1 MAKRTIRKTDPDTT
15 TAPEP
20 RRPAERNG
28 GAAPRA
34 RTPRSRR
41 NAGGTTDAAADRT
54 PLAAGAVE
62 AENTDQRTQ
71 FEAAG
76 ASAVPHDHIAVRA
89 YHLYLERGG
98 RGGDEFLDWITAE
111 RELRQQT
118 GSHR

>member
-34 RTPRSRR
+34 RTTRSRR
-41 NAGGTTDAAADRT
+41 NAGGATAAADRT
-54 PLAAGAVE
+54 AVATGAAE

>member
-15 TAPEP
+15 TAQER

-34 RTPRSRR
+34 RTTRSRR
-41 NAGGTTDAAADRT
+41 NADGTTTSATDHTA
-54 PLAAGAVE
+54 LAIGTAE
-62 AENTDQRTQ
+62 AENTGQRTQ

-76 ASAVPHDHIAVRA
+76 TSAVPHDHIAVRA

-111 RELRQQT
+111 RELRQQA
-118 GSHR
+118 GGHR